1 MFIQRKEVSML
12 YIRGV
17 FGKYIEPF
25 ITKLHDL
32 LLYIIRPRKVWNM
45 HLQNHQL
52 EVSLE
57 LHTSVKKMTN
67 ILFFVNNK
75 FYVKFKH
82 WQWLYSLLQLLIIA
96 LILNIL
102 HNEEHLKGTFSNYFV
117 TLLLQLASYM
127 ILLLLLLETR
137 LSIYTIPLVKVT
149 LRVGQCTILYTVI
162 KHDMS

>member
-82 WQWLYSLLQLLIIA
+82 LQWLYLLLQLLI
-96 LILNIL
+96 ILNIL
-102 HNEEHLKGTFSNYFV
+102 HNEERLKGTFSNYFV

-127 ILLLLLLETR
+127 ILFIIIINIGNNNIIIIIITGN
-137 LSIYTIPLVKVT
+137 S
-149 LRVGQCTILYTVI
+149 VGTAYCMN
-162 KHDMS
+162 K